1 MTGRFFARCAWLVE
15 TTAFQATVVTAILL
29 NAVVLGLE
37 TYEGVVER
45 FGDALDVLNGAFL
58 ALFTVEIAIRILA
71 HGPRMHR
78 YFASGWNV
86 FDAVVIGSA
95 YLPFVRES
103 VTLLRLLRLLR
114 VARLVS
120 VLPGLRVVIRGL
132 LRSIAPLASVA
143 VLTVFLLYVY
153 GMIGWVWF
161 GEDDPDHFGDAG
173 TAMLTMFQILT
184 LEGWNEVMDASL
196 EQTSWAWIFFVSFIL
211 MGSFL
216 VLNLVIAIVL
226 NSVEEARAEEARSRR
241 IDRAM
246 AAGAEG
252 HPQLLEQ
259 RLEDLRGALAA
270 LEDELAREPV
280 RRFP

>member
-1 MTGRFFARCAWLVE
+1 MIRLFRSCARLVD
-15 TTAFQATVVTAILL
+15 TTAFHATVVTAILL

-37 TYEGVVER
+37 TYDGVVDR
-45 FGDALDVLNGAFL
+45 HGDTLDVLNGIFL
-58 ALFTVEIAIRILA
+58 AIFTVEIVIRIIA
-71 HGPRMHR
+71 FGPRFDR
-78 YFASGWNV
+78 YFRDGWNV
-86 FDAVVIGSA
+86 FDFVVIGAA

-114 VARLVS
+114 VARLIS
-120 VLPGLRVVIRGL
+120 VLPGLRVVIRGV
-132 LRSIAPLASVA
+132 LRSVAPLASVA

-153 GMIGWVWF
+153 GMIGYFWF
-161 GEDDPDHFGDAG
+161 GDDDPEHFGNAG
-173 TAMLTMFQILT
+173 LSMLTMFQILT

-196 EQTSWAWIFFVSFIL
+196 EQTGWAWVFYVSFIL
-211 MGSFL
+211 VGSFL

-226 NSVEEARAEEARSRR
+226 NSVEEARAEEARRHR
-241 IDRAM
+241 MDRAVD
-246 AAGAEG
+246 AGVEG

-280 RRFP
+280 RRT